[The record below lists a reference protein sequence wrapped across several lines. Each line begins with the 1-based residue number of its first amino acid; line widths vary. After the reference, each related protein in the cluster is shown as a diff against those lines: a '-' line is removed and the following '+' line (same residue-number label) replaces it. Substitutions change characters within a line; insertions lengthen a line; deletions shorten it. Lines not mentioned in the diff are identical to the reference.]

1 MKENIYDDAGKP
13 ITEEKSIVE
22 LIRVVPVMPGKTPII
37 ELNDLTILGSVIKNR
52 KVKTTWKPYGRNT
65 I

>member
-13 ITEEKSIVE
+13 ITEEKNIAE
-22 LIRVVPVMPGKTPII
+22 LICVIPVMPGRTPII
-37 ELNDLTILGSVIKNR
+37 ELNDLTILGSVVKNR
-52 KVKTTWKPYGRNT
+52 KMKTTWKPNGRNT